1 MLNKVVLIGRLGAD
15 PDTRVLSTGQTVCNF
30 RLAVQRN
37 FSDRNG
43 ERGTDWIP
51 IVVWGRSAENCG
63 RYLAKGSVCAVSGR
77 IQTRSYERNDGQ
89 RTYVTEVVA
98 DEVTFLPSG
107 SRNQNQGGGYQ
118 QNYQQSQPQQDNE
131 FGVPMDGFTE
141 IDDDN
146 MPF

>member
-51 IVVWGRSAENCG
+51 IVVWGRSAENCA
-63 RYLAKGSVCAVSGR
+63 RYLTKGRLTAVSGR
-77 IQTRSYERNDGQ
+77 IQTRTYDRNDG
-89 RTYVTEVVA
+89 TKAYVTEVVA
-98 DEVTFLPSG
+98 DEVTFLP
-107 SRNQNQGGGYQ
+107 QGGERGQAQSDYQ
-118 QNYQQSQPQQDNE
+118 PAPSQDNE

>member
-15 PDTRVLSTGQTVCNF
+15 PETRVLSTGSAVCNF

-37 FSDRNG
+37 FADRNG

-51 IVVWGRSAENCG
+51 VVVWGRQAENCG
-63 RYLAKGSVCAVSGR
+63 RYLAKGSLAAVSGR
-77 IQTRSYERNDGQ
+77 IQVRSYDRNDGSKA
-89 RTYVTEVVA
+89 YVTEVVA

-107 SRNQNQGGGYQ
+107 SGTGNRS
-118 QNYQQSQPQQDNE
+118 QSQPAYQNQSQDNE